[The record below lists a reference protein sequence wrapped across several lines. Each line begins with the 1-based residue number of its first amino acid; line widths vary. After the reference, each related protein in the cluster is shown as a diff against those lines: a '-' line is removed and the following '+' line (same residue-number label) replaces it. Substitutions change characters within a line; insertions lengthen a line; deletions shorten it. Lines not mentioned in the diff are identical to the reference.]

1 MMPRNSDKTTKSGT
15 TASINDQ
22 LKKATT
28 EMLVLFVLRQKPMYT
43 YEMMNTIE
51 RLSEGRL
58 SFNTLY
64 QAIYR
69 LRDFGYIS
77 ESDKV
82 LSEDNRIRIYF
93 SITEAGE
100 GYLRD
105 LRVEYQNFID
115 TISLIFS
122 RVARRSALASSRTEY
137 T

>member
-1 MMPRNSDKTTKSGT
+1 MPKNSDKVTKSGT

-28 EMLVLFVLRQKPMYT
+28 EMLTLFVLRQKPMYT
-43 YEMMNTIE
+43 YEMMSTIE

-58 SFNTLY
+58 TFNTLY

-82 LSEDNRIRIYF
+82 LSEDNRMRIYF
-93 SITEAGE
+93 SITETGE
-100 GYLRD
+100 KYLKD
-105 LRVEYQNFID
+105 LMVEYQNFID

-122 RVARRSALASSRTEY
+122 KDGKLNEY
-137 T
+137 NGNDC

>member
-22 LKKATT
+22 LINATT

-43 YEMMNTIE
+43 YEMMSTIE

-122 RVARRSALASSRTEY
+122 KYGRLDEGDGHEN
-137 T
+137 

>member
-1 MMPRNSDKTTKSGT
+1 MMPKNSERMTKSGT

-43 YEMMNTIE
+43 YEMMSTIE
-51 RLSEGRL
+51 ALSEGRL
-58 SFNTLY
+58 TFNTLY

-77 ESDKV
+77 ESGKV
-82 LSEDNRIRIYF
+82 TSDDNRTRVYF
-93 SITEAGE
+93 SVTEAGE
-100 GYLRD
+100 QYLKD

-122 RVARRSALASSRTEY
+122 KDGSLSEGDGHDE
-137 T
+137 